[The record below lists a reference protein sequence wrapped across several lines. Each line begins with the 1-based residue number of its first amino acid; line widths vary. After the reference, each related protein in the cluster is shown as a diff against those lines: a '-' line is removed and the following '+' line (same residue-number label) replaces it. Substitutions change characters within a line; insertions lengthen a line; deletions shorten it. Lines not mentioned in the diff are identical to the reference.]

1 MSYVGK
7 NIKRIRS
14 VRKLSQADFAK
25 LFNLARPS
33 VGAYEEGRSEPKI
46 QTLLDI
52 AQKFGLSTD
61 LLLTKELTA
70 NDLYKLDRIKEK
82 FDQVHG
88 GKTNANPFVKTGFIA
103 LVHANRFSEYV
114 DNHQKKDFINAL
126 PTADLPVTFK
136 GETRAF
142 EVYGREMDYNH
153 RGLHPGDLMLC
164 KRVEEP
170 AASSLIT
177 GHLYVLVTKDQV
189 MIKRLKSTHN
199 SREFDLEQELQ
210 EIWEAKGVYSTCLH
224 PPVPIDEVVLINF
237 SSFLIF

>member
-14 VRKLSQADFAK
+14 VRKLSQAHFAK

-33 VGAYEEGRSEPKI
+33 VGAYEEGHSEPKI

-70 NDLYKLDRIKEK
+70 NDLYKLNRVNEK
-82 FDQVHG
+82 FDQLHG
-88 GKTNANPFVKTGFIA
+88 GKRNANPFLKTGFIA
-103 LVHANRFSEYV
+103 LVQANRFSEYV
-114 DNHQKKDFINAL
+114 ANHQKKDFINAL
-126 PTADLPVTFK
+126 PPADLPVTFK
-136 GETRAF
+136 GEARAF
-142 EVYGREMDYNH
+142 EVHGREMDH
-153 RGLHPGDLMLC
+153 KHTGLHPGDLLLC

-177 GHLYVLVTKDQV
+177 SHVYVLVTKDQV
-189 MIKRLKSTHN
+189 MIRRLKSTHN
-199 SREFDLEQELQ
+199 GLE
-210 EIWEAKGVYSTCLH
+210 
-224 PPVPIDEVVLINF
+224 
-237 SSFLIF
+237 